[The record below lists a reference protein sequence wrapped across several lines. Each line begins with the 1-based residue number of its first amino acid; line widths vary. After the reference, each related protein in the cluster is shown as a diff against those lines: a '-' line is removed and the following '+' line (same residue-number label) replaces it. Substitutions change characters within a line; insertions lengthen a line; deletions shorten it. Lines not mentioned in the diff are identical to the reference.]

1 MISKSNIYIFFRD
14 FTNNRKK
21 TSRAIT
27 FCSEPCPDIL
37 NYGEQNF
44 LQSGEQDYFTDILK
58 SSADMYQ
65 SSG

>member
-1 MISKSNIYIFFRD
+1 MISKSNIYIFFKD

-37 NYGEQNF
+37 NYGEQ
-44 LQSGEQDYFTDILK
+44 K
-58 SSADMYQ
+58 SEFPTIWRTRLLHRHIEKFS
-65 SSG
+65 

>member
-37 NYGEQNF
+37 NYGEQ
-44 LQSGEQDYFTDILK
+44 K
-58 SSADMYQ
+58 SEFPTI
-65 SSG
+65 